1 MNKLAVLFL
10 FLTLTSSCILQSP
23 KYTYLEN
30 VMNLNVGMSKD
41 QVETVLDLEPY
52 DLKAYTDSSNVFTYI
67 YRVNDRKTL
76 SLFTK
81 RKNGIHSRGKYVQ
94 LFVTYT
100 KDNSKCTY
108 IETCSLCPDNLV
120 NKSTVDFEKIFTFLT
135 VTAPVILVYI
145 GLQK

>member
-1 MNKLAVLFL
+1 M
-10 FLTLTSSCILQSP
+10 S
-23 KYTYLEN
+23 LE
-30 VMNLNVGMSKD
+30 VGMSKE
-41 QVETVLDLEPY
+41 QVEQTLDLKPY

-81 RKNGIHSRGKYVQ
+81 KKNGIRSKGKYVQ

-100 KDNSKCTY
+100 KDNSKSTY

-120 NKSTVDFEKIFTFLT
+120 NESTIDFEKIFTFIT
-135 VTAPVILVYI
+135 VTAPVVLVYI